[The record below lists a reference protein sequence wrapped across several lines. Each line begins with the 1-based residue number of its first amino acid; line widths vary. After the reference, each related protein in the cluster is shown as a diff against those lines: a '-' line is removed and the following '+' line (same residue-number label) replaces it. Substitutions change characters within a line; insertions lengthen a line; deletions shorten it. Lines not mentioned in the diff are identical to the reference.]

1 MPTEAFP
8 IKRCILRASREA
20 AWAPIAVV
28 ILHSLAGKLF
38 GHEPYVDPVMHFLGG
53 FAIAFFFYRLFTLPF
68 ELFSTPS
75 RLTLNLL
82 AFGLACTAALFWE
95 FGEFFTDQWFGTHMQ
110 RGLDNTMRDLLLGTS
125 GAVVYLAL
133 KRLRTVPID

>member
-1 MPTEAFP
+1 MRF
-8 IKRCILRASREA
+8 ILRISREA

-53 FAIAFFFYRLFTLPF
+53 VAITFFFYCLFALPF
-68 ELFSTPS
+68 EPFGTLSL
-75 RLTLNLL
+75 LTLNFL

-95 FGEFFTDQWFGTHMQ
+95 FSEYFIDQWLGTHMQ
-110 RGLDNTMRDLLLGTS
+110 GGLDNTMRDLLLGTS
-125 GAVVYLAL
+125 GAFLYLAL
-133 KRLRTVPID
+133 KRFRTVPID